1 MAGNMRQQ
9 QSAETRCRLLES
21 SLELFVRK
29 GFAGTTVRDIAKSAG
44 VSPGLMFHYF
54 PSKQAILQEHT
65 RVIRFGINLMHQR
78 LSNADDP
85 LELFRDIARSILDS
99 FRESHSKNLFLLAN
113 QVLTFDSIPVP
124 AKRAVSATKS
134 IEASLP
140 LIVRGQRKRQIK
152 RGDPHALAV
161 AFWGALQGIAEVL
174 VWNPDAPIPDP
185 EMVVSILKA

>member
-65 RVIRFGINLMHQR
+65 RVIRFGIGLMHQR